1 MRFYE
6 FCADDPNNRKPLISL
21 KHINRLKKMKQAR
34 RDEFA
39 QRKILMGLMYGD
51 PDDKQADRERELD
64 MREREVTLL
73 KSEIQALIDR
83 AEIDQESRQHIQKMA
98 RREVGRRIKD

>member
-34 RDEFA
+34 RDELA
-39 QRKILMGLMYGD
+39 QRKIVMGLMYGD
-51 PDDKQADRERELD
+51 PDDKQAHA
-64 MREREVTLL
+64 T
-73 KSEIQALIDR
+73 R
-83 AEIDQESRQHIQKMA
+83 AEIYGVHRNHETSLMAKGIFGFAVRESEGKL
-98 RREVGRRIKD
+98 